1 MAYIEYSDK
10 NSPASNAVGSVY
22 TPSQTSAPEQIT
34 PQTAEPMPDYIYQHN
49 NQFGQTYGGAQP
61 SVFAPTPADIA
72 ARDLYASQEALI
84 NKPSMPID
92 YGASPPPAAELP
104 TVHPDT
110 GEPLTV
116 VREDAFSGGIMSA
129 PEGYQPGIDAPITYN
144 FPRVGTVD
152 PTPEPPPPPPPPPLS
167 SADASLSENLPAIP
181 QNQPGQLGNVNPGAS
196 EADKISFINSM
207 GMSAPNI
214 STYGTYGGAVYQQDV
229 DKMYNEALAKH
240 NTLSFQTGTSG
251 ASVSEYFSPKNFADI
266 HLDPMVGVE
275 EGDPTQAFILDK
287 LDMPETKK
295 YGQLKWILGEEDEDD
310 KPSRWGYRGEETY
323 YSRDGGMPKQ
333 GRRLAQEGRHGDTM
347 LVHMNPR
354 EMAGIASLAPNKSIT
369 TNPQTGLPEMFNFRE
384 ALPMIAGIGSM
395 FIPGLQPWGAAL
407 ISGAATAIA
416 EKDLGKGVMAG
427 LMSYGMGSLLS
438 TGAESAAAS
447 KAAEGVAAQQAVD
460 PAMQASLTDAA
471 TTEALREPMIGKTQ
485 WAQLGDQ
492 QGGMLDTNWAEIGA
506 YPAMGPEQLQAVGG
520 IQQGT
525 QPLSSLDYTATLPKN
540 LGVDEFG
547 NPINLPQEMM
557 ADQRLVV
564 GEVARP
570 YRYTGGERPAVITE
584 GVLPSANR
592 TNVPLSAVQKPGVSG
607 IERPASVETYEDA
620 LAQFHNLDPSSGYYR
635 ASDGPEAVLTSDSP
649 AVDRYQRQIRQDLLS
664 APTSTEGE
672 GILSAPKG
680 SLAESGSDFVDTV
693 SDRLVGDINK
703 VSNGQGGYLTE
714 AEARKAGYIDFSD
727 VASDA
732 MYAGIGAYGTMAPMF
747 EEEYEYPERQKR
759 TYAPT
764 RQIAASEYR
773 VPQTAPS
780 GYTPGEDD
788 EFSYYGNKGGIVS
801 NLPTIHARGGY
812 NQNQFG
818 GASSAK
824 ILERAIEGRQ
834 NRQAPTG
841 GQQPQ
846 GMTPQPMGQ
855 SQQPQVPK
863 TSARDLAGLMRS
875 YMPSATAQE
884 GTVGKTAKEH
894 ARILGSRVGATETIP
909 ARILGAGVGA
919 TETIPDH
926 IISKAIKTAKK
937 YGATDEEINKTPT
950 SKLPDLARQ
959 YKSMSTE
966 GPPIVTDTVT
976 GKEYIGAP
984 PIEKQAGGIA
994 GVAEEEIPMGAEEVA
1009 TIGIMEG
1016 APEVIQEGVRDEAM
1030 LTEPSDPQNAEERAI
1045 YDRAVLA
1052 LEGELEPSDAQNAID
1067 EYIEVFGAQA
1077 YRALKE
1083 MVGQTRET
1091 GGMVRPANGETTV
1104 PDGELQGEDI
1114 IAGKIVDPMTGA
1126 ETANLRVG
1134 ENEYI
1139 KTGKDLANQA
1149 LANGLPPTPQNGA
1162 MVEGMEEEALRRA
1175 FG

>member
-1 MAYIEYSDK
+1 MKPKPIYA
-10 NSPASNAVGSVY
+10 PVGNN
-22 TPSQTSAPEQIT
+22 TPPQTSE
-34 PQTAEPMPDYIYQHN
+34 PQPTSTMPVLPPGAFGIGKSPDTAEPMPDYIYQHN

-72 ARDLYASQEALI
+72 ARDLYASQDALI
-84 NKPSMPID
+84 NKPPTPID
-92 YGASPPPAAELP
+92 YGASPPPAADLP

-116 VREDAFSGGIMSA
+116 VREDAFSGGIMGA
-129 PEGYQPGIDAPITYN
+129 PEGYRPGIDAPITYD

-181 QNQPGQLGNVNPGAS
+181 QNPPGQHGNVNPGAS

-214 STYGTYGGAVYQQDV
+214 NTYGSYGGAVYQQDV

-240 NTLSFQTGTSG
+240 NTLSFKTGTSG
-251 ASVSEYFSPKNFADI
+251 ASVGDYLNPMDHVSAHMDNPK
-266 HLDPMVGVE
+266 VGLE
-275 EGDPTQAFILDK
+275 EGDPTTGFILDK
-287 LDMPETKK
+287 LDMPQEKK
-295 YGQLKWILGEEDEDD
+295 YGQLMWILGEEDEDD
-310 KPSRWGYRGEETY
+310 KPSGWGYRGEETY

-447 KAAEGVAAQQAVD
+447 KAAETTAAQQA
-460 PAMQASLTDAA
+460 AQQAAPVVGTSSGTA
-471 TTEALREPMIGKTQ
+471 GY
-485 WAQLGDQ
+485 LGAGEVGMSYGPNLP
-492 QGGMLDTNWAEIGA
+492 QGMSMLDTGLGAQGA
-506 YPAMGPEQLQAVGG
+506 YPAMSGRNLASAASPWQTGAEGGTWAGQYRDAYGVEPPSGSLITPEELRSAQVGSNFPGQMQPQLGTVGSNFPG
-520 IQQGT
+520 QMQSQLGT
-525 QPLSSLDYTATLPKN
+525 ESPASVSRAYEVDIGRTGEQPLSSGFSRDPNITWGQAEGQRPPTQSDLSPSEKITYPSDIYSFEPSMT
-540 LGVDEFG
+540 
-547 NPINLPQEMM
+547 Q
-557 ADQRLVV
+557 AD
-564 GEVARP
+564 
-570 YRYTGGERPAVITE
+570 
-584 GVLPSANR
+584 
-592 TNVPLSAVQKPGVSG
+592 
-607 IERPASVETYEDA
+607 
-620 LAQFHNLDPSSGYYR
+620 
-635 ASDGPEAVLTSDSP
+635 TSK
-649 AVDRYQRQIRQDLLS
+649 
-664 APTSTEGE
+664 
-672 GILSAPKG
+672 GILSAPKD
-680 SLAESGSDFVDTV
+680 SLAESGSDLVDTV
-693 SDRLVGDINK
+693 SDRLVEDINK

-732 MYAGIGAYGTMAPMF
+732 MYAGMGAYGTMAPMF

-894 ARILGSRVGATETIP
+894 ARILG
-909 ARILGAGVGA
+909 AGVGA

-959 YKSMSTE
+959 YQSMSTE
-966 GPPIVTDTVT
+966 SSPIVTDTVT

-1052 LEGELEPSDAQNAID
+1052 LEGELEPSDAQSAID
-1067 EYIEVFGAQA
+1067 EYIGVFGAQA

-1104 PDGELQGEDI
+1104 PDGELQGEDV

>member
-1 MAYIEYSDK
+1 MRVIQ
-10 NSPASNAVGSVY
+10 PPQPVGNN
-22 TPSQTSAPEQIT
+22 TPPQTSE
-34 PQTAEPMPDYIYQHN
+34 PQPTSTMPVLPPGAFGIGKSPDTAEPMPDYIYQHN

-84 NKPSMPID
+84 NRPRTFID
-92 YGASPPPAAELP
+92 YGASPPPKADLP
-104 TVHPDT
+104 TVHPVT

-116 VREDAFSGGIMSA
+116 VRENAFSGGIMSA
-129 PEGYQPGIDAPITYN
+129 PESYQPGVDAPIAYN
-144 FPRVGTVD
+144 FPRVATYD

-167 SADASLSENLPAIP
+167 SADASLSANLPSIP
-181 QNQPGQLGNVNPGAS
+181 QNQPISPGNINPGVAQG
-196 EADKISFINSM
+196 DKVSFINSM

-214 STYGTYGGAVYQQDV
+214 NTYGSFGGAVYQQDV

-447 KAAEGVAAQQAVD
+447 KAAEATAADAAQKT
-460 PAMQASLTDAA
+460 AMAQGAQLSSPGTGYLGAGDVGMSYGPSFDKISMTDTALANQGLTSQDAA
-471 TTEALREPMIGKTQ
+471 FRQQMNARLGGGLDSDILGRPVSPQVEGRIYDGDYSQYYGDKQLERDLLGKTPMHGRGELTFDTGFQ
-485 WAQLGDQ
+485 QPYKFDAPSIDDPLGSASHRVASQKSYGSKGPVPSNLSPSEEITYPSDIYSFEPSMTQ
-492 QGGMLDTNWAEIGA
+492 ADT
-506 YPAMGPEQLQAVGG
+506 
-520 IQQGT
+520 
-525 QPLSSLDYTATLPKN
+525 SK
-540 LGVDEFG
+540 
-547 NPINLPQEMM
+547 
-557 ADQRLVV
+557 
-564 GEVARP
+564 
-570 YRYTGGERPAVITE
+570 
-584 GVLPSANR
+584 
-592 TNVPLSAVQKPGVSG
+592 
-607 IERPASVETYEDA
+607 
-620 LAQFHNLDPSSGYYR
+620 
-635 ASDGPEAVLTSDSP
+635 
-649 AVDRYQRQIRQDLLS
+649 
-664 APTSTEGE
+664 
-672 GILSAPKG
+672 GILSDAIPEG

-727 VASDA
+727 VSSDA
-732 MYAGIGAYGTMAPMF
+732 MYAGMGLYGTAAPMF

-773 VPQTAPS
+773 VPQTAPP

-884 GTVGKTAKEH
+884 GTAGKTAKTLSDDQV
-894 ARILGSRVGATETIP
+894 A
-909 ARILGAGVGA
+909 
-919 TETIPDH
+919 
-926 IISKAIKTAKK
+926 KFIKEAQRW
-937 YGATDEEINKTPT
+937 GATDEEINSTPT
-950 SKLPDLARQ
+950 HQLEALARRM
-959 YKSMSTE
+959 KSMSTE

-1104 PDGELQGEDI
+1104 PDGELQGEDV